1 VIDDPMDA
9 LLAPLDPSGAE
20 APPAP
25 GSARYASILERAMS
39 ETDTLTPISLTGR
52 PGRPHRWRRY
62 LGAVAAAALVAVAA
76 SAALLGRGAD
86 DPDPISVVS
95 SAAERTGDVTGLR
108 ASFEEETDYAVTTG
122 MIEVNGN
129 GYRLE
134 VSATSKEDGHV
145 ERDTTIVIGRRAWEE
160 LPDGSTHTAPVVRRM
175 KPFGSSSQAVVA
187 AALSGEDVAVVG
199 HQTVRGEPTTHFR
212 ITLDDAARSALA
224 DLEPNVLGWF
234 GLNFPVVVN
243 TVDVWVGGDLIR
255 RVQVQTDYSSTT
267 TDYYDFGA
275 DIVIEP
281 PPWAG

>member
-9 LLAPLDPSGAE
+9 LLAPLDPSGTE

-39 ETDTLTPISLTGR
+39 DTDTLTPILLTGR

-62 LGAVAAAALVAVAA
+62 VAAVAATLVAVVA

-145 ERDTTIVIGRRAWEE
+145 ERDITVVIGRHAWQK
-160 LPDGSTHTAPVVRRM
+160 LPDGSTHTTLARRGGM
-175 KPFGSSSQAVVA
+175 EPFGSSSQAVVA
-187 AALSGEDVAVVG
+187 AALSGSDVAVVG
-199 HQTVRGEPTTHFR
+199 HETVRGEPTTHFR
-212 ITLDDAARSALA
+212 VTLDDAARSALE
-224 DLEPNVLGWF
+224 DLEPGIVGWF
-234 GLNFPVVVN
+234 GLNVPVVVR

-255 RVQVQTDYSSTT
+255 RIQVQTDYSSTT
-267 TDYYDFGA
+267 TDYFDFGA
-275 DIVIEP
+275 DIDIERLD
-281 PPWAG
+281 WAS